1 MRVIAAKKIFIFRSQ
16 MESTR
21 RAVFRQ
27 HWWRLVVRQLI
38 WRRLI
43 QRQIF
48 VAWRMMQCGREN
60 FRTPVQLIIN
70 PAKNL
75 AALKLKRRETETG
88 EHANQNQAIPKLQLP
103 FDGIEDFHSM
113 Q

>member
-1 MRVIAAKKIFIFRSQ
+1 MKSA
-16 MESTR
+16 R
-21 RAVFRQ
+21 RAVFLQ

-48 VAWRMMQCGREN
+48 VARRMMQRGGKNIRA
-60 FRTPVQLIIN
+60 PVQLIVN
-70 PAKNL
+70 PPKNL
-75 AALKLKRRETETG
+75 AALKLKRHETETG
-88 EHANQNQAIPKLQLP
+88 EHGHENQAIPKLQSP